1 MDRAYV
7 GAEALPGPVLI
18 LGGARDEI
26 VPPKAHQAMLRRLR
40 AEACGEVVYPDGYHM
55 LLRDLQRQV
64 VWDDILAWIDG
75 APLPSGLAR
84 ACGDALSPVVA
95 SLL

>member
-1 MDRAYV
+1 
-7 GAEALPGPVLI
+7 
-18 LGGARDEI
+18 
-26 VPPKAHQAMLRRLR
+26 
-40 AEACGEVVYPDGYHM
+40 VYPDGYHM

-75 APLPSGLAR
+75 APVPSGLAE

-95 SLL
+95 SVR